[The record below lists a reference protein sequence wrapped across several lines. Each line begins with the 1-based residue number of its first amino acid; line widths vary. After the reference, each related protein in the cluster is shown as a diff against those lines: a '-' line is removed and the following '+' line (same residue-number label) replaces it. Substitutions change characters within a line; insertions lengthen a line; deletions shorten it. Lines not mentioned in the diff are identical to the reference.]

1 MLKKLKKKIDK
12 NWVVVWFLINKIK
25 IMGILLFI
33 CVFNVV
39 VRIGIYCNEKC
50 Y

>member
-1 MLKKLKKKIDK
+1 MLKKLKKKNK
-12 NWVVVWFLINKIK
+12 NWVVVCFLINKIK
-25 IMGILLFI
+25 IMSILLFI
-33 CVFNVV
+33 CVFNVM